1 MFSLGC
7 LLQASKEYL
16 DLVVAQGRRWQST
29 LKREHDERLALQ
41 SMVEHLA
48 NQHSSLEHQARSLVN
63 QPDGAGNTSGV
74 SVPKHSISG

>member
-1 MFSLGC
+1 MSVFI
-7 LLQASKEYL
+7 LQASKDYL

-48 NQHSSLEHQARSLVN
+48 KQHRSLEHQARNLVN
-63 QPDGAGNTSGV
+63 APEGSNSMPTTKGE
-74 SVPKHSISG
+74 